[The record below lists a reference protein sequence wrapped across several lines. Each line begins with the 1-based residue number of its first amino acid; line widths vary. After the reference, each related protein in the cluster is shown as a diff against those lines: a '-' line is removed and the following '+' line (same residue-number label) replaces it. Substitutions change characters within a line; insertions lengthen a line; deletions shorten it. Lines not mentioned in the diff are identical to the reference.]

1 MSIYTHMCELKRR
14 RNSAIFRARK
24 CNFDEREG
32 FPQSTLMRG
41 RNVCSFECTHV
52 ASSAVIRRHVA
63 GWRGVRRVEESQP
76 PFLRNTIQQI
86 YTRRL
91 RNRAH
96 AALRRAMASRARQ
109 TTRLLPKTGDACSK
123 SAAGMRDDVRGRCD
137 PRDGTSTLGLVH
149 IKRAIASML
158 LRHRRPPA
166 RRRGD
171 TNGWPLLC
179 S

>member
-1 MSIYTHMCELKRR
+1 MCELKRR

-76 PFLRNTIQQI
+76 PFLRNTIQ
-86 YTRRL
+86 
-91 RNRAH
+91 
-96 AALRRAMASRARQ
+96 
-109 TTRLLPKTGDACSK
+109 
-123 SAAGMRDDVRGRCD
+123 
-137 PRDGTSTLGLVH
+137 
-149 IKRAIASML
+149 
-158 LRHRRPPA
+158 
-166 RRRGD
+166 
-171 TNGWPLLC
+171 
-179 S
+179 

>member
-1 MSIYTHMCELKRR
+1 MPPPPLEWAGFGNVLLRGKTPPTYREGRLKSLLKETWKQCAGR
-14 RNSAIFRARK
+14 RNA
-24 CNFDEREG
+24 
-32 FPQSTLMRG
+32 G
-41 RNVCSFECTHV
+41 RHFCETRYSKY
-52 ASSAVIRRHVA
+52 A
-63 GWRGVRRVEESQP
+63 
-76 PFLRNTIQQI
+76 
-86 YTRRL
+86 RRL

-109 TTRLLPKTGDACSK
+109 MTRLLSKTGDACSK
-123 SAAGMRDDVRGRCD
+123 SAAGMRDDVRGRCE

-149 IKRAIASML
+149 IKRAIASKL
-158 LRHRRPPA
+158 PRHRRSPA